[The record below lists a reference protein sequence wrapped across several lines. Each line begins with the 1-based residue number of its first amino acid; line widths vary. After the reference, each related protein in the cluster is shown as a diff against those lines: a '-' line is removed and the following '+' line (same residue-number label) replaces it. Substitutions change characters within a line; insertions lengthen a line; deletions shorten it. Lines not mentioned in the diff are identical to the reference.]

1 MKFLPV
7 TLLSTVLCLIGA
19 PAFSAE
25 RKPAERKPNVIVVLV
40 DDMGWSDL
48 SCFGG
53 KDVKTE
59 NIDRLASEGIKF
71 QHFYVNSPIC
81 SPSRVAITTGQYPQR
96 WRISSYLDNRNMN
109 QKRGLAQWLDPAA
122 PVLARQLQQ
131 NGYATGHFGKWHMGG
146 QRDVADA
153 PTPKKYG
160 FDQSLVN
167 FEGMGAKLLPLTLTP
182 SDSQPG
188 RIWQDAER
196 LGQPV
201 TWMQRSE
208 ITGGFVDAAISFID
222 QAQSANKPFYINLW
236 PDDVHSPF
244 FPPLS
249 RWGENKRALY
259 LSVLDAMDEQL
270 GKLFARIRDDASL
283 RENTLIVFCSDNGHE
298 PGAGSSAP
306 LRGAKTWLYEGG
318 IRSPLIAW
326 SPGLMKKSAIGGNN
340 QHSMFGA
347 IDLTRALYA
356 ITGTALPEGHTLDG
370 EDVSATLLG
379 QSTKSRQQ
387 PLFFRRPPD
396 RPGNDPK
403 WGMGDNPDLAAR
415 QGPWKFL
422 INYDGSHAELY
433 HIIDDATESKNLIKQ
448 HPEVAQDLKKA
459 LLAWNASLPADAGD
473 PKFPKAKNPP
483 KK

>member
-1 MKFLPV
+1 
-7 TLLSTVLCLIGA
+7 
-19 PAFSAE
+19 
-25 RKPAERKPNVIVVLV
+25 
-40 DDMGWSDL
+40 
-48 SCFGG
+48 
-53 KDVKTE
+53 
-59 NIDRLASEGIKF
+59 
-71 QHFYVNSPIC
+71 
-81 SPSRVAITTGQYPQR
+81 
-96 WRISSYLDNRNMN
+96 
-109 QKRGLAQWLDPAA
+109 
-122 PVLARQLQQ
+122 
-131 NGYATGHFGKWHMGG
+131 
-146 QRDVADA
+146 
-153 PTPKKYG
+153 
-160 FDQSLVN
+160 
-167 FEGMGAKLLPLTLTP
+167 
-182 SDSQPG
+182 
-188 RIWQDAER
+188 
-196 LGQPV
+196 
-201 TWMQRSE
+201 MQRSE
-208 ITGGFVDAAISFID
+208 ITGGFVHAAISFID

-340 QHSMFGA
+340 QQSMFGA

-370 EDVSATLLG
+370 EDISATLLG
-379 QSTKSRQQ
+379 QSTQSRQQ

-415 QGPWKFL
+415 QGLWKFL

-433 HIIDDATESKNLIKQ
+433 HIIDDATESKNLIEQ

-473 PKFPKAKNPP
+473 PKFPRAKNSP